1 MAEHVGAAIIVHDE
15 TKAARGD
22 PSSYFSC
29 SHRFL
34 SQTIVRS
41 SEFCET
47 PPEHRPASAH
57 HQQSCAAPLVTVERD
72 CRWSAF
78 DWRRQPAL
86 RCINRF
92 SSKWPIWLTLAER
105 AEKTQDR

>member
-1 MAEHVGAAIIVHDE
+1 MAEHVGAAIVVHDE

-47 PPEHRPASAH
+47 PAEHLPASAH

-72 CRWSAF
+72 APRPSLTP
-78 DWRRQPAL
+78 QPVPRVAL
-86 RCINRF
+86 LHQLCALPRLLTRF
-92 SSKWPIWLTLAER
+92 RYE
-105 AEKTQDR
+105 